1 MEKIIESFL
10 DIMPVLKDVLQEDI
24 SVAVVDT
31 TNFLYYRPSDTID
44 LHIEIGKKLT
54 NADPIYTAM
63 QGGKITSVIVPKEV
77 YGVPFKSVVYPIN
90 DSQGN
95 IIGAVATG
103 KSLGKQLKAE
113 EASETVFSSLQQTN
127 ASIEELSSNSQN
139 LVSSMDN
146 ITGYTNI
153 TNEKIKKIDLLL
165 NAIQNISSKSNLLAL
180 NAAIEAARAG
190 DAGKGFS
197 VVANEMKKLSVLSK
211 DSAIEVSKTL
221 VEIKNSIDEIIKEI
235 TSTSLMAESQSAA
248 TQEITATIEEI
259 TSSSQVLAQMT
270 RIV

>member
-10 DIMPVLKDVLQEDI
+10 DIMSILKDMLQEDI

-31 TNFLYYRPSDTID
+31 TNFLYYRPSDDID

-54 NADPIYTAM
+54 SADPIYTAM
-63 QGGKITSVIVPKEV
+63 QDGKIKSVVVPKEV

-95 IIGAVATG
+95 LIGAVATG
-103 KSLGKQLKAE
+103 KSVGLQLKAE
-113 EASETVFSSLQQTN
+113 EASQNLFNSLQQTN

-146 ITGYTNI
+146 ITGYTNS
-153 TNEKIKKIDLLL
+153 TNKMINKIDLLL
-165 NAIQNISSKSNLLAL
+165 NAIKNISSNSNLLAL

-190 DAGKGFS
+190 EAGRGFS

-211 DSAIEVSKTL
+211 DSASEVSKTL
-221 VEIKNSIDEIIKEI
+221 EEIKNSIDQIIKEV
-235 TSTSLMAESQSAA
+235 TSTSLIAETQSAA

-259 TSSSQVLAQMT
+259 TSSSQVLAELT